1 MRYRVQVVGWTL
13 IWSGLLVFGYLGWL
27 LFGTDVVNSGIQSA
41 ASEELIGRLAE
52 ETPTPDS
59 IDSDS
64 YLGETDRPPGVP
76 DTVAFYSE
84 GPPPEGE
91 SFAFMSIPAIG
102 LEDVVVYE
110 GTDTATLKNGPGHM
124 VSTPM
129 PGQPGNAVVSGHRTT
144 YGRPFFDVDQLEAGD
159 EIIVDT
165 SIGTHIYRVSQL
177 LVVAPTDVWVTDSR
191 PGGWLT
197 LTTCNPKFSARERLI
212 VFATMVEG
220 PNYDYIRLQEAKLTQ
235 T

>member
-27 LFGTDVVNSGIQSA
+27 LFGTDFVNAGVQSA
-41 ASEELIGRLAE
+41 ASEDLVVRLAE
-52 ETPTPDS
+52 EDPTPDS

-64 YLGETDRPPGVP
+64 YLGDTERPSGVP
-76 DTVAFYSE
+76 DTVAFYTE
-84 GPPPEGE
+84 EPPSAGE
-91 SFAFMSIPAIG
+91 SFAFMSIPVLG

-110 GTDTATLKNGPGHM
+110 GTDTETLKNGPGHM
-124 VSTPM
+124 VSTPI

-144 YGRPFFDVDQLEAGD
+144 YGRPFFDLDQVEAGD
-159 EIIVDT
+159 DIIVET
-165 SIGTHIYRVSQL
+165 SIGTHTYQVTQV
-177 LVVAPTDVWVTDSR
+177 LVVAPTDVWVTDPR

-212 VFATMVEG
+212 VFATMVDG
-220 PNYDYIRLQEAKLTQ
+220 PNYDYIRLQEAKSTQ
-235 T
+235 S